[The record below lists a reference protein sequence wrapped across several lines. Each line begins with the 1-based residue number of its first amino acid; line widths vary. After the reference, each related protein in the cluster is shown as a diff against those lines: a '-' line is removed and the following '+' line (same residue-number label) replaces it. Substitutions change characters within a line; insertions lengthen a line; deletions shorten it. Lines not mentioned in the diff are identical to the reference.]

1 MINPS
6 PRRYMRSDATKLS
19 SADYEDI
26 MQYQDMKS
34 KPLKELRK
42 KFHISTSRLYQIW
55 RGQEVGRVE
64 WNYSAVPLS
73 YSSKNNIDRQDIP
86 ETLAECITTAESKV
100 KKAGGKKT
108 KSKSVHI
115 SGSPIIQTL
124 LTSAPSRKESLNIS
138 NEELGAFYEKENKRD
153 RKITEELNRILAT
166 LKSAI

>member
-6 PRRYMRSDATKLS
+6 PRRYMHSDATKLS
-19 SADYEDI
+19 SADYKDI
-26 MQYQDMKS
+26 MQYRDMKS
-34 KPLKELRK
+34 KPLEELRK

-73 YSSKNNIDRQDIP
+73 YSSKNNIDRQDIS

-100 KKAGGKKT
+100 KKAGRKKT

-115 SGSPIIQTL
+115 SELPVIQTP
-124 LTSAPSRKESLNIS
+124 LTSKSLNIS
-138 NEELGAFYEKENKRD
+138 NEELGAFYEKEDKRD

-166 LKSAI
+166 